1 MTVAD
6 HEYKAVVLD
15 LFDTI
20 VTWDPSGLPLL
31 EWRGRELRTTVPLL
45 FPALE
50 SALGGRFNQEAFLEA
65 HDAAYQEIF
74 AHRASHDPHEITCFE
89 RFARTLS
96 RLGLGDD
103 EAHPLAETLRTIHM
117 ERVRGVTKAP
127 PHRID
132 AVRRL
137 KRKYRLGLLS
147 NFDDAR
153 TGHDIMHDTGVREL
167 FELIVISA
175 EHGLRKPNPQIFH
188 DVIATMRLQPH
199 EILFVGDTARD
210 DVLGSKRVGMH
221 AAWINRHGTPLPE
234 GIPLPD
240 LVISDLAELPHLLGL

>member
-1 MTVAD
+1 M
-6 HEYKAVVLD
+6 VLD

-31 EWRGRELRTTVPLL
+31 QWRGRQMRTTTPLL

-50 SALGGRFNQEAFLEA
+50 TALGDRFDQDAFIEA
-65 HDAAYQEIF
+65 HAAAYQEIF
-74 AHRASHDPHEITCFE
+74 IHRASDDPREISCFE

-96 RLGLGDD
+96 RLGLPDR
-103 EAHPLAETLRTIHM
+103 EAHPLAETLRAIHM

-127 PHRID
+127 QGRVA

-137 KRKYRLGLLS
+137 GRKYRLGLLS

-153 TGHDIMHDTGVREL
+153 TGHDIMHDTGVRDL

-175 EHGLRKPNPQIFH
+175 EHGLRKPNSKIFH
-188 DVIATMRLQPH
+188 DVISNLKLKPD

-210 DVLGSKRVGMH
+210 DVLGAKRVGMH
-221 AAWINRHGTPLPE
+221 AAWINRHAAPLPA
-234 GIPLPD
+234 GIPEPD
-240 LVISDLAELPHLLGL
+240 LVIADLAELPELLGA

>member
-1 MTVAD
+1 MAD
-6 HEYKAVVLD
+6 LEYKAVVLD

-31 EWRGRELRTTVPLL
+31 QWRGREVRTTAPLL
-45 FPALE
+45 FPALQ
-50 SALGGRFNQEAFLEA
+50 SALGHRFNQEAFLEA

-74 AHRASHDPHEITCFE
+74 AHRESLDPREITCFE
-89 RFARTLS
+89 RFARTLG
-96 RLGLGDD
+96 RLGLPDH
-103 EAHPLAETLRTIHM
+103 EARPLAEKLRTIHM

-127 PHRID
+127 RHRVD

-175 EHGLRKPNPQIFH
+175 EHGLRKPNPQIFR
-188 DVIATMRLQPH
+188 DVIVNMRLQPH